1 MHLIH
6 VYREKL
12 GWGID
17 ELSVHS
23 KLSPRLIWTIDTTPE
38 YDFKKSTMVKLC
50 DAFNLPPSVLFFPE
64 QEFEKRQMLSAIM
77 RLCMDLTG
85 LSEKEFLLML
95 YEITS
100 GKDGRFTPPKAPQTG
115 GALPQ
120 DEIAPSPPPSPAQ
133 KSTA

>member
-64 QEFEKRQMLSAIM
+64 QEFEKRRMLSAIM
-77 RLCMDLTG
+77 SLCMKLTG
-85 LSEKEFLLML
+85 ISEQEFLLML
-95 YEITS
+95 YEITA
-100 GKDGRFTPPKAPQTG
+100 GKDGRLTNPN
-115 GALPQ
+115 LP
-120 DEIAPSPPPSPAQ
+120 DHETAPPPDGFGSSPLPSHAD
-133 KSTA
+133 SASG